1 LPAAGRQALLR
12 VLVRKLEQ
20 KLEMLVDLYDRPD
33 TAERRA
39 LSLEVEL
46 HKTRLRWL
54 ERELTGH

>member
-1 LPAAGRQALLR
+1 
-12 VLVRKLEQ
+12 
-20 KLEMLVDLYDRPD
+20 MLADLSGRPD

-54 ERELTGH
+54 EREMSGQ